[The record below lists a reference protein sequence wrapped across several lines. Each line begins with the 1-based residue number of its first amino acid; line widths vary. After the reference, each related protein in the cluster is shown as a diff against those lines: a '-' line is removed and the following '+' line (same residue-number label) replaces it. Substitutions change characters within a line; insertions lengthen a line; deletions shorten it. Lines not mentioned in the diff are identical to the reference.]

1 MSRMLFEKSI
11 EKLRDAFREA
21 YPYTASRLK
30 LCGPDVYTWIKKE
43 EYARTP
49 QCDIWWQLLW
59 DMNNK
64 EELMAA
70 TISHMGERRMD
81 EVLQEYGEP
90 KLIKPD
96 KLLSASNLAVAS
108 MRAKAVYRGYD
119 DALLVVLGIPRGHER
134 RIICVEETSRISDAT
149 WKDILQAVF
158 SAWEEK
164 RPHYAVPARACMCA
178 WLTGVADAMKRNAIE
193 AFDAA
198 VGLYDK
204 GKKILRAD
212 SVFVYGYGTGN
223 ALGALYSASSLAE
236 HKMSLP
242 KYLGRRLYTL
252 EGAGMSF
259 EEFIFHCLMNKELE
273 HKKEDKLRILV
284 ENGELCRVRFTDQVV
299 LFTPERFCRHYPP
312 NDNPIDIF

>member
-11 EKLRDAFREA
+11 DDLRDAFVEA

-30 LCGPDVYTWIKKE
+30 LCGPDAYAWIKKE
-43 EYARTP
+43 ERARTP
-49 QCDIWWQLLW
+49 QCDIWMQLLW
-59 DMNNK
+59 GMDKK
-64 EELMAA
+64 EEWIAA
-70 TISHMGERRMD
+70 TISHMGGRRMD
-81 EVLQEYGEP
+81 DMLQEYGEP

-96 KLLSASNLAVAS
+96 KLLSASDLAVAK
-108 MRAKAVYRGYD
+108 MRARAVYRGFD
-119 DALLVVLGIPRGHER
+119 DALLVVLGIPQCREC
-134 RIICVEETSRISDAT
+134 RIIRVDETSRISDAE

-158 SAWEEK
+158 SAWEEN
-164 RPHYAVPARACMCA
+164 RPHYTVPARACMCA
-178 WLTGVADAMKRNAIE
+178 WLTGVVDAMKRNAIE

-223 ALGALYSASSLAE
+223 ALGALYSASSFTE

-242 KYLGRRLYTL
+242 KYLGKRLYTL

-259 EEFIFHCLMNKELE
+259 EEFIFHCLTSKELE
-273 HKKEDKLRILV
+273 HRKEDKLRILV
-284 ENGELCRVRFTDQVV
+284 GNDALCRVRFTDQVV

-312 NDNPIDIF
+312 NESPVDVF